1 MTDTDSHD
9 DGRVH
14 QKRRTRSAILRAA
27 SDLLNAGA
35 LPSIAEAADAAQV
48 SRATA
53 YRYFSTQEHL
63 LQELALDRA
72 ALTIDHVIATIST
85 GGSAAD
91 RLDTVV
97 HAVYQLVTDNDL
109 AFRTLL
115 RLSLEPKAAQSP
127 PQMPRGAAGAGSAG
141 LTWPSRLS
149 ASSWARRT
157 TTSCSRRSRC
167 VPASRPTSCYA
178 ISARLT
184 RPRLIGSPAGPRRH
198 CCAPASPT
206 PLGSAR
212 RAAKPSTRRGDS
224 IRGSRATYHALA
236 SGACSKSSRSSG
248 SFSRRLN
255 WISWSQR
262 RPAPRAKASSQKK
275 SRRCSCRPY
284 TMPLWLGRSPC
295 QRIMPKV

>member
-115 RLSLEPKAAQSP
+115 RLSLEPKAAPESTADA
-127 PQMPRGAAGAGSAG
+127 PRRSGRRLRWLDVALAPIREQLGAAHYDHLLA
-141 LTWPSRLS
+141 
-149 ASSWARRT
+149 
-157 TTSCSRRSRC
+157 
-167 VPASRPTSCYA
+167 
-178 ISARLT
+178 
-184 RPRLIGSPAGPRRH
+184 
-198 CCAPASPT
+198 
-206 PLGSAR
+206 
-212 RAAKPSTRRGDS
+212 
-224 IRGSRATYHALA
+224 ALA
-236 SGACSKSSRSSG
+236 LCTGIETHIVLCDICALDKAEADRVTRWAAQALLRASLADALGECEARGKTLDEEG
-248 SFSRRLN
+248 RLD
-255 WISWSQR
+255 
-262 RPAPRAKASSQKK
+262 PR
-275 SRRCSCRPY
+275 
-284 TMPLWLGRSPC
+284 
-295 QRIMPKV
+295 